1 MGVWVGGGRGVKTG
15 REEEERDEDL
25 EIELEEQDRRQQS

>member
-1 MGVWVGGGRGVKTG
+1 MGVKTG

-25 EIELEEQDRRQQS
+25 EIELEGQDRWQQS